1 MRAELVSDFVCPLK
15 VGAHLGVAALLGKL
29 DDLQLGQRLL
39 TRRAAAAVTAT
50 PTSALASTAIVTV
63 AAATFPTPATAAREK
78 VIIVGKATTSAI
90 VGRASTSATIRIS
103 SATVIA
109 ITSSTAAAVAVPIA
123 AATVNAAA
131 AAATV
136 AVPVAV
142 RVAVITTR
150 IGSAV
155 AVGVVAV
162 AIAHWHDLFAQ
173 NLACVNL
180 KRDHTHSVNPF
191 FFAHRETRE
200 RTNYSTVTL
209 N

>member
-131 AAATV
+131 AATV

-180 KRDHTHSVNPF
+180 KQDHTHSVNPF

-200 RTNYSTVTL
+200 QTNYSTVTL